1 MKLTIPLAA
10 SGAILALAASAVPVH
25 PGQQGQQLSLSLP
38 AEMDAAMPTS
48 QLASSMFG
56 SLASAFRGAF
66 EARLVQTAA
75 DSEPYWTTELGK
87 QLLFYRG
94 VNFMDVTDHQDL
106 GMISSAAATAAAS
119 FGNGEVKKQTE
130 FPKKLAHT
138 DVLKKKVYPEIS
150 EKGPRAHL
158 EKFTSFHT
166 RYYKSATGRQSQA
179 WLLSTVT
186 SLVEEY
192 KKFIS
197 VREFPHPWGQN
208 SIILS
213 VKGANSTLTKHRGVT
228 ILGAHQDSTNLFPF
242 FAAPGADDDGSGTV
256 TIIETLRVLLKSGW
270 RPESDVEWHWYS
282 AEEGGLLGS
291 QAVAQSYERAATKV
305 HAMLQQDMTA
315 FVKAGTTETVG
326 LVSDFVS
333 TPLTT
338 FIASLVDEYLDI
350 GYTETKLGYAG
361 SDHASWSKIGA
372 DSAFAIEATF
382 ENSNL
387 KRIHTSQDTF
397 DYPEFSF
404 AHLMQFVRLSAAF
417 VVELAG
423 WAD

>member
-10 SGAILALAASAVPVH
+10 VAVALTSVSAAPVTTD
-25 PGQQGQQLSLSLP
+25 LSTT
-38 AEMDAAMPTS
+38 AGFA
-48 QLASSMFG
+48 G
-56 SLASAFRGAF
+56 SLFGGLTSSFADLFS
-66 EARLVQTAA
+66 ARLVQTSPAE
-75 DSEPYWTTELGK
+75 EPYWTTELGK
-87 QLLFYRG
+87 QLLWYRG
-94 VNFMDVTDHQDL
+94 VHFMDLTDTPDL
-106 GMISSAAATAAAS
+106 GQLNAARAQAAGSTFKDSS
-119 FGNGEVKKQTE
+119 K
-130 FPKKLAHT
+130 FPSSVEHGKH
-138 DVLKKKVYPEIS
+138 LKSVFKDIS
-150 EKGPRAHL
+150 EDGPRMHL

-166 RYYKSATGRQSQA
+166 RYYKSETGRQSQA
-179 WLLSTVT
+179 WLFKTV
-186 SLVEEY
+186 SDLVKDVAYIKVE
-192 KKFIS
+192 
-197 VREFPHPWGQN
+197 EFPHPWGQN
-208 SIILS
+208 SILLKI
-213 VKGANSTLTKHRGVT
+213 KGSNATLTASKGVT

-256 TIIETLRVLLKSGW
+256 TIIEALRVLLKSNW
-270 RPESDVEWHWYS
+270 RPESDVELHWYS

-291 QAVAQSYERAATKV
+291 EAVAQAYERRATKI

-333 TPLTT
+333 TPLTK
-338 FIASLVDEYLDI
+338 FIGLLVDSYLDI

-361 SDHASWSKIGA
+361 SDHASWTKIGA

-387 KRIHTSQDTF
+387 KRIHTTQDTF
-397 DYPEFSF
+397 DHPEFSF

-423 WAD
+423 WSEA